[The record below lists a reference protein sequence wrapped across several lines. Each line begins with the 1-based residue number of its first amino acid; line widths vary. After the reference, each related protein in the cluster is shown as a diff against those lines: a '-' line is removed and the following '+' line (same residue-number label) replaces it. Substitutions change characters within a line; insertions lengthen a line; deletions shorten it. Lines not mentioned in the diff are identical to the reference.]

1 MLELLN
7 KFITWWNLV
16 SNKKIS
22 FTGQIVLI
30 SPDKNDFSDFTF
42 KSYDPSIIISED
54 DIYLMKMKPVS
65 APYTFDGYGTIPDNG
80 YFGRINGVKLK
91 FESAS
96 HILQRTSNFY
106 PITAEGYGGFTG
118 ISRSTR
124 TVYKRLI
131 PVAVIVYDT
140 TQYFFNFEF
149 LYNFREN
156 TFSSADSSNTQGFN
170 EYFSLFNANIR
181 RIKVT
186 YGSCCTWDPPGNNF
200 VIYTDIPGKC
210 SLISSASQYCYRN
223 DFIDSYY
230 SYCSAK
236 FNVVDASDVEK
247 LTKVLS
253 GTLDEFDSLV
263 NKPVEFYLSS
273 PGLPLNTKR
282 GESIQLEFSLKY
294 SDGSLVNNVPFT
306 YENSQPDATGITN
319 WIIEGN
325 TLTFTNE
332 CWYAIAWIRFHSADY
347 PELEYELE
355 VHIKDPMPQPNL
367 PGPYLPEGGGI
378 SGGGNGSTGS
388 NTVTG
393 TFDAQPGPSIV
404 ENLPVGSS
412 GADIASSGMYTK
424 YLCNNALLNLLAEFF
439 WEDNVGIQAL
449 KAVLGNPIDSIIS
462 LTAYPFALET
472 LVPTTATT
480 IYFGQYDSHFSAF
493 SLTKS
498 SFQIDWGS
506 VTIPFFWGSFLD
518 YSPYTKIQLYL
529 PWGVGFV
536 SIDPNEVVPWSSKNS
551 YNKADFVNGTIRVVT
566 NIELDKGACVHNIIG
581 NNGRVI
587 GSFGGVVGKQV
598 PVTGSDNSAR
608 ILAMMSAAISSSSA
622 VGMAA
627 GGAVASGKNLAY
639 GKGMTMAERAEGRE
653 MIGNYKSSVGGAIQS
668 LSGGIAS
675 PPSYP
680 RAGTFSDA
688 TNTLSYQYPY
698 LIISRPSQ
706 SVPQQYGRF
715 MGYPSNIF
723 HAHLGEVRGYTEVS
737 SIHLDKIT
745 ATANELDE
753 LESILKGGVL
763 L

>member
-1 MLELLN
+1 MIFSYIGGYIEGVRWESRYLTAKRDTSDTNIYNIPLIHCDAITSFIDVPTNANLSLQIPSLKVFNSYIAPPTSDN
-7 KFITWWNLV
+7 KNSGTGFYYESFNLYY
-16 SNKKIS
+16 SMYDIS
-22 FTGQIVLI
+22 QNF
-30 SPDKNDFSDFTF
+30 
-42 KSYDPSIIISED
+42 Y
-54 DIYLMKMKPVS
+54 S
-65 APYTFDGYGTIPDNG
+65 AIAIGTILSEVFVKDNSTG
-80 YFGRINGVKLK
+80 YIYSAYLRDLDGVEVIRITNRQGN
-91 FESAS
+91 A
-96 HILQRTSNFY
+96 
-106 PITAEGYGGFTG
+106 ITPY
-118 ISRSTR
+118 
-124 TVYKRLI
+124 Y
-131 PVAVIVYDT
+131 
-140 TQYFFNFEF
+140 
-149 LYNFREN
+149 
-156 TFSSADSSNTQGFN
+156 
-170 EYFSLFNANIR
+170 
-181 RIKVT
+181 
-186 YGSCCTWDPPGNNF
+186 
-200 VIYTDIPGKC
+200 
-210 SLISSASQYCYRN
+210 N
-223 DFIDSYY
+223 DFIVKGEPPKEVTS
-230 SYCSAK
+230 
-236 FNVVDASDVEK
+236 
-247 LTKVLS
+247 
-253 GTLDEFDSLV
+253 
-263 NKPVEFYLSS
+263 FYLSS
-273 PGLPLNTKR
+273 PPLPIYISR
-282 GESIQLEFSLKY
+282 GESIQLKFTEKY
-294 SDGSLVNNVPFT
+294 SDGTKVVPAKFVVKNSGLDAYGNINWTITGNELTITDTCWYETAFIRVSPSDSEDIT
-306 YENSQPDATGITN
+306 YE
-319 WIIEGN
+319 
-325 TLTFTNE
+325 F
-332 CWYAIAWIRFHSADY
+332 
-347 PELEYELE
+347 
-355 VHIKDPMPQPNL
+355 VVKVKDPVSPPSSSD
-367 PGPYLPEGGGI
+367 PYLPSGGGI
-378 SGGGNGSTGS
+378 SGGGNQSGIS
-388 NTVTG
+388 TVTG
-393 TFDAQPGPSIV
+393 IFDGQPGPSIA
-404 ENLPVGSS
+404 ENLPIGASGS
-412 GADIASSGMYTK
+412 DIASSGMYTK
-424 YLCNNALLNLLAEFF
+424 YLCNNALLDLLAEFF
-439 WEDNVGIQAL
+439 WEDNIGIQAL

-462 LTAYPFALET
+462 LTTYPFALET

-498 SFQIDWGS
+498 SFQIDWGT

-608 ILAMMSAAISSSSA
+608 ILAMMSAAISSSAA

-627 GGAVASGKNLAY
+627 GGAVAAGKNLAY

-668 LSGGIAS
+668 LSGGLAS

-680 RAGTFSDA
+680 RAGSFSDA
-688 TNTLSYQYPY
+688 TNTLGYQYPY

-737 SIHLDKIT
+737 SIHLDNIS